1 MPERIHIQPEVLK
14 WAISASQI
22 NKENLISQFNKID
35 SWITGDEDP
44 TINQAIQLSNKLRVP
59 FGYLLL
65 ESPPIEEIPIVEFR
79 TIESKEINNP
89 SRELIDTIKDMEN
102 KQNWMQEYLIQEGFG
117 KNMFSGR
124 EDFREDL
131 NPQTVATNIRE
142 LIDLNINWYNSIRTK
157 DEAYNYLK
165 KKISNSG
172 VMVMQSGV
180 ALHNTRRQLDL
191 SEFRAF
197 ALSHEYAPLIFI
209 NIRDTLSGK
218 IFSLLHE
225 LVHIYFGISSFY
237 NADGDTDNQFVKPIE
252 QLCNSVAAELLVP
265 ISDFQTKWQSYSALD
280 LEEKLSTLE
289 RTFKVSKIVIARRA
303 LILNYINNETYTQIS
318 KDIILFADQ
327 RASSSSGGNSIETY
341 QSRIDHNFIKA
352 ISTGL
357 KSGRATYSDIY
368 KLTGLRVNT
377 FSKVEKLVESRG
389 GE

>member
-35 SWITGDEDP
+35 SWITGNEDP

-102 KQNWMQEYLIQEGFG
+102 KQNWMQEYLIKEGFG
-117 KNMFSGR
+117 KNMLSGR

-165 KKISNSG
+165 K
-172 VMVMQSGV
+172 
-180 ALHNTRRQLDL
+180 
-191 SEFRAF
+191 
-197 ALSHEYAPLIFI
+197 
-209 NIRDTLSGK
+209 
-218 IFSLLHE
+218 
-225 LVHIYFGISSFY
+225 
-237 NADGDTDNQFVKPIE
+237 
-252 QLCNSVAAELLVP
+252 
-265 ISDFQTKWQSYSALD
+265 
-280 LEEKLSTLE
+280 
-289 RTFKVSKIVIARRA
+289 
-303 LILNYINNETYTQIS
+303 
-318 KDIILFADQ
+318 
-327 RASSSSGGNSIETY
+327 
-341 QSRIDHNFIKA
+341 
-352 ISTGL
+352 
-357 KSGRATYSDIY
+357 
-368 KLTGLRVNT
+368 
-377 FSKVEKLVESRG
+377 
-389 GE
+389 